1 MFVVFGLSNHPTP
14 LSSLGKIFQ
23 HDSLDA
29 SLWLRVPW
37 QGCGYKKLCNLA
49 AETFFKRW
57 NDVCH
62 TISPGNKID
71 AKKILLAAGMEK
83 TGMIQQGRKHK
94 LCLFF
99 PFKMDILKLKTRGF
113 WCQFLGFSLAFG
125 IKKAAPFQWEVLDRL
140 RSSLVHG
147 LASSLLRTQCTPR
160 GAKFQSLE
168 AKENVLLCFF
178 FHFFDFE

>member
-1 MFVVFGLSNHPTP
+1 MEIGDWRCYGNLPSDLKVLCLLFLGLTTSNHPTP

-57 NDVCH
+57 NYVRH
-62 TISPGNKID
+62 TVISPGNKID

-83 TGMIQQGRKHK
+83 TGMIQQGCKHK

-99 PFKMDILKLKTRGF
+99 PFKTDILKLKTRGF
-113 WCQFLGFSLAFG
+113 WCQFLG
-125 IKKAAPFQWEVLDRL
+125 IKKAAPFQWEILDRFMW
-140 RSSLVHG
+140 STS
-147 LASSLLRTQCTPR
+147 R
-160 GAKFQSLE
+160 GPVWCMVWRA
-168 AKENVLLCFF
+168 LC
-178 FHFFDFE
+178 

>member
-1 MFVVFGLSNHPTP
+1 MLFLGLTTSNHPTP

-62 TISPGNKID
+62 TVISPGNKID

-83 TGMIQQGRKHK
+83 TGMIQQGCKHK

-99 PFKMDILKLKTRGF
+99 PFKTDILKLKTRVVGVNF
-113 WCQFLGFSLAFG
+113 
-125 IKKAAPFQWEVLDRL
+125 
-140 RSSLVHG
+140 
-147 LASSLLRTQCTPR
+147 LASLWNLELKKQPR
-160 GAKFQSLE
+160 FNGKF
-168 AKENVLLCFF
+168 
-178 FHFFDFE
+178 